1 MLIELDAVSVA
12 FEGKTA
18 LDNVSIK
25 LDQQRIG
32 VIGLNG
38 SGKST
43 FARLLNGLVQPTSGT
58 VSVGGINP
66 SNDAKA
72 ARRQTGFI
80 FSNPD
85 VQIIMPTVIEDV
97 AFSLRG
103 SGLSK
108 DEVQAKALAALQR
121 FKIEHLADQAAHSLS
136 SGQKQLLAICAIL
149 VTEPKLI
156 VADEPTALLDLVNS
170 RRIAQA
176 LLGGLPQQIVLVT
189 HDLELAAGCD
199 VLLRFA
205 DAKLVQ
211 VGEPSAVIGA
221 HLAEN
226 LSAS

>member
-1 MLIELDAVSVA
+1 MLIEFDAVSVA

-58 VSVGGINP
+58 VKVGDINP
-66 SNDAKA
+66 ATDAKA

-103 SGLSK
+103 AGLSK
-108 DEVQAKALAALQR
+108 DEVQAKALAALKR
-121 FKIEHLADQAAHSLS
+121 FKLDHLADQTAHSLS

-176 LLGGLPQQIVLVT
+176 LLRDLPQQIVVVT

-199 VLLRFA
+199 VLVRFSDGNIA
-205 DAKLVQ
+205 Q
-211 VGEPSAVIGA
+211 VGQPREVIA
-221 HLAEN
+221 AYLAEN
-226 LSAS
+226 ADA

>member
-12 FEGKTA
+12 FDGTTA
-18 LDNVSIK
+18 LGNVSIK
-25 LDQQRIG
+25 LEQKRIG

-43 FARLLNGLVQPTSGT
+43 FARLLNGLVQPSSGT
-58 VSVGGINP
+58 VSVGGVNP
-66 SNDAKA
+66 ATDAKA
-72 ARRQTGFI
+72 ARHQTGFI

-103 SGLSK
+103 SGLTK
-108 DEVQAKALAALQR
+108 AEVEAKASAMLRR
-121 FKIEHLADQAAHSLS
+121 FEIEHLADQAAHSLS

-149 VTEPKLI
+149 ITEPKLI
-156 VADEPTALLDLVNS
+156 IADEPTALLDLVNA
-170 RRIAQA
+170 RRIARA
-176 LLGGLPQQIVLVT
+176 LLSDVPQQIVLVT

-199 VLLRFA
+199 VVLRFA

-211 VGEPSAVIGA
+211 VGEPATVIA
-221 HLAEN
+221 DYLAE
-226 LSAS
+226 SSHS

>member
-1 MLIELDAVSVA
+1 MLIEFDAVSVA

-58 VSVGGINP
+58 VTIGGINP
-66 SNDAKA
+66 ATDAKA

-103 SGLSK
+103 AGLSK
-108 DEVQAKALAALQR
+108 DEVQTKALAALKR
-121 FKIEHLADQAAHSLS
+121 FKIDHLADQTAHSLS

-176 LLGGLPQQIVLVT
+176 LLRDLPQQIVVVT

-199 VLLRFA
+199 VLVRFSDGNIA
-205 DAKLVQ
+205 Q
-211 VGEPSAVIGA
+211 VGQPREVIA
-221 HLAEN
+221 AYLAEN
-226 LSAS
+226 ADA

>member
-1 MLIELDAVSVA
+1 MLIEFDRVSVEFDGA
-12 FEGKTA
+12 TA
-18 LDNVSIK
+18 LAEVTVK
-25 LDQQRIG
+25 LDQKRIG

-43 FARLLNGLVQPTSGT
+43 FARLLNGLVKPTSGSL
-58 VSVGGINP
+58 SVGGVNP
-66 SNDAKA
+66 AENVKA
-72 ARRQTGFI
+72 ARAQTGFI

-85 VQIIMPTVIEDV
+85 VQIIMPTVLEDV

-103 SGLSK
+103 SGLK
-108 DEVQAKALAALQR
+108 KAEIEAKSLAILKR
-121 FKIEHLADQAAHSLS
+121 FEIEHLADQAAHSLS

-170 RRIAQA
+170 RRIARA
-176 LLGGLPQQIVLVT
+176 LLSDLPQQIVLVT

-205 DAKLVQ
+205 GAKLVQ
-211 VGEPSAVIGA
+211 IGEPSTVISSY
-221 HLAEN
+221 LAEN
-226 LSAS
+226 A

>member
-1 MLIELDAVSVA
+1 MLIEFDAVSVA

-25 LDQQRIG
+25 IDQQRIG

-58 VSVGGINP
+58 VKVGGINP
-66 SNDAKA
+66 ATDAKA
-72 ARRQTGFI
+72 ARHQTGFI

-103 SGLSK
+103 AGLSK
-108 DEVQAKALAALQR
+108 DEVQAKALAALKH
-121 FKIEHLADQAAHSLS
+121 FKIDHLADQTAHSLS

-176 LLGGLPQQIVLVT
+176 LLRDLPQQIVVVT

-199 VLLRFA
+199 ILLRFA

-211 VGEPSAVIGA
+211 VGEPSTVIQSY
-221 HLAEN
+221 LAEN
-226 LSAS
+226 A

>member
-1 MLIELDAVSVA
+1 MLIEFDAVSVA

-25 LDQQRIG
+25 LDQQHIG

-58 VSVGGINP
+58 LTIGGINP
-66 SNDAKA
+66 ANDAKA
-72 ARRQTGFI
+72 ARHQTGFI

-103 SGLSK
+103 AGLSK
-108 DEVQAKALAALQR
+108 DEVQAKALAALKR
-121 FKIEHLADQAAHSLS
+121 FKIDHLADQTAHSLS

-156 VADEPTALLDLVNS
+156 IADEPTALLDLVNS
-170 RRIAQA
+170 RRIAHV
-176 LLGGLPQQIVLVT
+176 LLRDLPQQIVVVT

-199 VLLRFA
+199 ILLRFA

-211 VGEPSAVIGA
+211 VDEPATVIQSY
-221 HLAEN
+221 LAEN
-226 LSAS
+226 A

>member
-1 MLIELDAVSVA
+1 MLIEFDAVSVA

-58 VSVGGINP
+58 VTVGGINP
-66 SNDAKA
+66 ATDAKA

-103 SGLSK
+103 AGLNK
-108 DEVQAKALAALQR
+108 DEVQAKALAALKR
-121 FKIEHLADQAAHSLS
+121 FKIDHLADQTAHSLS

-176 LLGGLPQQIVLVT
+176 LLRDLPQQIVVVT
-189 HDLELAAGCD
+189 HDLELAARCD
-199 VLLRFA
+199 ILLRFA

-211 VGEPSAVIGA
+211 VGEPREVIA
-221 HLAEN
+221 AYLAEN
-226 LSAS
+226 ANA

>member
-1 MLIELDAVSVA
+1 MLIEFDRVSVE
-12 FEGKTA
+12 FDGTTA
-18 LDNVSIK
+18 LAEVTVK
-25 LDQQRIG
+25 LDQKRIG

-43 FARLLNGLVQPTSGT
+43 FARLLNGLVKPTSG
-58 VSVGGINP
+58 SLRVGGVNP
-66 SNDAKA
+66 AEDAKA
-72 ARRQTGFI
+72 ARAQTGFI

-85 VQIIMPTVIEDV
+85 LQIIMPTVLEDV

-103 SGLSK
+103 SGLK
-108 DEVQAKALAALQR
+108 KAEIEAKSRAILKR
-121 FKIEHLADQAAHSLS
+121 FEIEHLADQAAHSLS

-170 RRIAQA
+170 RRIARA
-176 LLGGLPQQIVLVT
+176 LLSDLPQQIVLVT

-205 DAKLVQ
+205 GAKLVQ
-211 VGEPSAVIGA
+211 IGEPSTVISSY
-221 HLAEN
+221 LAEN
-226 LSAS
+226 A

>member
-1 MLIELDAVSVA
+1 MLIEFDRVSVA
-12 FEGKTA
+12 FEGTTA
-18 LDNVSIK
+18 LAEVTLK
-25 LDQQRIG
+25 LDQKRIG

-43 FARLLNGLVQPTSGT
+43 FARLLNGLVKPTSGSL
-58 VSVGGINP
+58 SVGGINP
-66 SNDAKA
+66 ADDAKA
-72 ARRQTGFI
+72 ARAQTGFI

-85 VQIIMPTVIEDV
+85 VQIIMPTVLEDV

-103 SGLSK
+103 SGLKRAEVESK
-108 DEVQAKALAALQR
+108 SRAILKR
-121 FKIEHLADQAAHSLS
+121 FGIEHLADQAAHSLS

-170 RRIAQA
+170 RRIART
-176 LLGGLPQQIVLVT
+176 LLSDLPQQIVLVT

-199 VLLRFA
+199 VVLRFA

-211 VGEPSAVIGA
+211 VGEPSSVISA
-221 HLAEN
+221 YLADN
-226 LSAS
+226 ARA

>member
-1 MLIELDAVSVA
+1 MLIEFDAVSVA

-58 VSVGGINP
+58 VKVGGINP
-66 SNDAKA
+66 ATDARA

-103 SGLSK
+103 AGLSK
-108 DEVQAKALAALQR
+108 DEVQAKALAALKR
-121 FKIEHLADQAAHSLS
+121 FKLDHLADQTAHSLS

-170 RRIAQA
+170 RRITQA
-176 LLGGLPQQIVLVT
+176 LLRDLPQQIVVVT

-199 VLLRFA
+199 VLVRFSDGNIA
-205 DAKLVQ
+205 Q
-211 VGEPSAVIGA
+211 VGQPREVIA
-221 HLAEN
+221 AYLAEN
-226 LSAS
+226 ADA